1 MGFWRGCGRVR
12 GRKGVLELLRGWPH
26 VPQCFVTF
34 AKRDACPIHPSPVM
48 TYPFGAAKADLEK
61 VFALPAASA
70 EHETEDLKDDRWS
83 ESERAVALFEL
94 PDH

>member
-1 MGFWRGCGRVR
+1 M
-12 GRKGVLELLRGWPH
+12 K
-26 VPQCFVTF
+26 
-34 AKRDACPIHPSPVM
+34 KDACPIHPSPVM

-70 EHETEDLKDDRWS
+70 EHETEDIKDDRWS